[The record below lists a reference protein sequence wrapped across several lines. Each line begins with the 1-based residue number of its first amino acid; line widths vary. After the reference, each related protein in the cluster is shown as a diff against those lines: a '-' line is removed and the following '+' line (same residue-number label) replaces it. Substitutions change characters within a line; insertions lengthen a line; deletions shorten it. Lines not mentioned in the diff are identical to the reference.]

1 MKKIFPLLLLLCC
14 LTGCTKSDGTMDCT
28 ISWQLYHRPKYL
40 EDSQIEKAF
49 QDTFFAFYDR
59 VNDNTAIARNTT
71 RDDVRSLTLQLANMA
86 DDKISGTLDPSR
98 NEQVEVVVIINFAGS
113 YTEEVWSKSYL

>member
-1 MKKIFPLLLLLCC
+1 
-14 LTGCTKSDGTMDCT
+14 MDCT